1 MVRKTVEAIIKG
13 TWTRDGAGVKL
24 YRVFGSPELVDL
36 MDPFLLLD
44 HFGSRYPHEYLM
56 GFPWHPH
63 RGIET
68 VTYLLKGEVHHR
80 DSTGV
85 KGVLGEGDVQW
96 MTAGSG
102 IFHEEMP
109 KPGRR
114 MVNGSVIEDPEV
126 SGFQLWVNLPRVSK
140 MSRPKYRNLSRNSV
154 PRVILDNGVKVTLI
168 SGRVK
173 APGYGIV
180 EGPINDLATPVNYID
195 VLIPEESTFSYEVK
209 DGYTAL
215 IYVINGSLIPGNE
228 GNPVASGQLVVYSRD
243 GGEINVRTM
252 DKPARFLLLA
262 GRPINEPVAWY
273 GPIVMNTWD
282 ELEEAFTEL
291 RAGTFIKHEPEV
303 NDID

>member
-1 MVRKTVEAIIKG
+1 MEAIIKG
-13 TWTRDGAGVKL
+13 NWTRDGAGVKL
-24 YRVFGSPELVDL
+24 YRVFGSPELVEL

-85 KGVLGEGDVQW
+85 SGILREGDIQW

-114 MVNGSVIEDPEV
+114 IINKTIIEDPEV

-140 MSRPKYRNLSRNSV
+140 MSKPKYRNVNRGSV
-154 PRVILDNGVKVTLI
+154 PKVTLDNGVEVTLI
-168 SGRVK
+168 TGRVK
-173 APGYGIV
+173 APGYGII
-180 EGPINDLATPVNYID
+180 EGPINDLTTPVNYID
-195 VLIPEESTFSYEVK
+195 VSMPGNSTFNYEVK
-209 DGYTAL
+209 EGYRAL

-228 GNPVASGQLVVYSRD
+228 RNPVTSGQLVVYSRD

-252 DKPARFLLLA
+252 GKSARFLLLA
-262 GRPINEPVAWY
+262 GKPIGEPVAWY

-282 ELEEAFTEL
+282 ELEKAFTEL
-291 RAGTFIKHEPEV
+291 REGAFIKHEPEV